1 MNVLMTKR
9 KVGLLLLGIV
19 QLIVLS
25 MFAAMQLNLSYYTIS
40 VLAIVQCVVNIILLK
55 IVCNL
60 PVLCIPNMFS
70 VFSLFFIVDR

>member
-25 MFAAMQLNLSYYTIS
+25 MIAAMQLNLSYFCLS
-40 VLAIVQCVVNIILLK
+40 NCP
-55 IVCNL
+55 VC
-60 PVLCIPNMFS
+60 CKHYFAQDCMQFAG
-70 VFSLFFIVDR
+70 SLYS